1 MGAFSRGRARSSVL
15 GIRPSASIRYQVSG
29 PRCRVPGTR
38 QGNRA
43 IRRNARLM
51 LRKRAHGVCYA
62 KHCMAMHSMAMQ
74 CHRLSLKSL
83 GRRECL
89 STFTS
94 DEVPGS
100 CPNLSRPGR
109 CPRPRLP
116 LRWERGRPDGRDPI
130 QPLLRQRLHRPGEKP
145 FGLCLRGGQGGGHPS
160 ALRPSPVGH
169 LPLSGFLLAIAMQG
183 NAWHGYAWQCIA

>member
-29 PRCRVPGTR
+29 PGCRVPGTEE
-38 QGNRA
+38 GNRA
-43 IRRNARLM
+43 IRRNARIM

-62 KHCMAMHSMAMQ
+62 KHGMAMHCMAMQ

-83 GRRECL
+83 GRRGCL

-116 LRWERGRPDGRDPI
+116 LRWERGRPDGRDPFSHCFVSGFTGRGKSRSVSAFVGVKGEDI
-130 QPLLRQRLHRPGEKP
+130 RRPCVPPQLGVYSSAGFSWPLLCKALHGM
-145 FGLCLRGGQGGGHPS
+145 
-160 ALRPSPVGH
+160 
-169 LPLSGFLLAIAMQG
+169 AMHG
-183 NAWHGYAWQCIA
+183 NA